1 MASEFENV
9 KEKFSNG
16 NAILINGDGVIL
28 CTKKH
33 HINTLE
39 DIARKQLGDWTVMTY
54 RLGMVRPNRLSYIE
68 NLCWLTE
75 HIIVFE
81 DHYIGY
87 PYVDQLSKLKELY
100 DAGIY
105 HGPYVRSLDADDKF
119 LKRMESD
126 SFINT
131 RRF

>member
-1 MASEFENV
+1 MTSEFENV

-16 NAILINGDGVIL
+16 GAIIINGSGDIL
-28 CTKKH
+28 CTKNH
-33 HINTLE
+33 MQTLE

-131 RRF
+131 WRF

>member
-39 DIARKQLGDWTVMTY
+39 DIARKQMGEWMVMTY
-54 RLGMVRPNRLSYIE
+54 RLGMTLPNGLSYIE
-68 NLCWLTE
+68 NLCWLTG
-75 HIIVFE
+75 HIVVFE
-81 DHYIGY
+81 DYYIGY

-119 LKRMESD
+119 LKKMGSD
-126 SFINT
+126 RFIET
-131 RRF
+131 WRL